1 MTSAYIRS
9 TLKAAAIFSA
19 ISVSSTAA
27 TAATY
32 NYNQYATGANLGVVT
47 LAVLQANQVG
57 SNVDFT
63 LTNTG
68 AGGEDSW
75 IDYLDFNY
83 SGVVADLV
91 YFDLTPSDPW
101 TISIGSGGN
110 APGGIR
116 FDVSADISPPGS
128 ANGLASGLST
138 SWSFLGANLADFS
151 FASPNSLV
159 HIGGLEVFNN
169 RDPDSTKYFATR
181 GGGGGTGVIPLP
193 AGMPLLLTGLGVFGL
208 IRARRRKSAEG

>member
-32 NYNQYATGANLGVVT
+32 NYNQYSTGANLGVVT

-57 SNVDFT
+57 SDVKFT

-68 AGGEDSW
+68 NAGAGSF
-75 IDYLDFNY
+75 IDFLDFNY
-83 SGVVADLV
+83 TGALGSLNLEDEVDA
-91 YFDLTPSDPW
+91 W
-101 TISIGSGGN
+101 TITVGDGKN
-110 APGGIR
+110 APGGLGL
-116 FDVSADISPPGS
+116 DVRTDVFPNGS
-128 ANGLASGLST
+128 KKGLTSGLST

-159 HIGGLEVFNN
+159 HIGGLSFNGEE
-169 RDPDSTKYFATR
+169 STKYFATP

-193 AGMPLLLTGLGVFGL
+193 AGLPLLLTGLGVFGL

>member
-32 NYNQYATGANLGVVT
+32 NYNQYSTGANLGVVT

-57 SNVDFT
+57 DNVKFT

-68 AGGEDSW
+68 NAGAGSF
-75 IDYLDFNY
+75 IDFLDFNY
-83 SGVVADLV
+83 TGALGSLNLEDEVDA
-91 YFDLTPSDPW
+91 W
-101 TISIGSGGN
+101 TITVGDGKN
-110 APGGIR
+110 APGGLGL
-116 FDVSADISPPGS
+116 DVRTDVFPNGS
-128 ANGLASGLST
+128 KKGLTSGLST
-138 SWSFLGANLADFS
+138 SWSFLGARLADFS